1 MFDPEKFYRPQDE
14 EMRKVASVGTLAQW
28 RYRGNVGPPYIKIGG
43 GGKILYEGRALNDW
57 LAAHR
62 VEPRQD

>member
-43 GGKILYEGRALNDW
+43 GKILYEGRALND
-57 LAAHR
+57 
-62 VEPRQD
+62 